1 MATVDDVAK
10 AAGVSI
16 STVSYALSGKRS
28 ISHETRNR
36 VLKAAADLNY
46 QPRASARMLAANRS
60 HILAVT
66 APLHEDTD
74 HSVHMQFAM
83 EVTKEA
89 ADLGY
94 DTLLLVHDDAMQ
106 SMRRAAATALA
117 DGVVVLDVDAD
128 DPRADLARTLD
139 YPVVFI
145 GIPHDATDLM
155 CVDMD
160 FEEAA
165 RMAVDRLADA
175 GHAQI
180 GLISHPRVTVER
192 GSNFPLRFRDA
203 FVARCAERGLDHF
216 VAYPREHSARQAV
229 DTLVSA
235 LPHMTGLV
243 LNTSS
248 DVAADASP
256 ALAAHGLSIPHDV
269 SVVAAGAAYP
279 THRLPVPLD
288 RIPLDAQASCTAAVD
303 LLVAAIDRGEREART
318 LLIPPEYQDFGSV
331 RAPVDRTEKAAQHSV

>member
-16 STVSYALSGKRS
+16 STVSYALSGKRA
-28 ISHETRNR
+28 ISQETRER
-36 VLKAAADLNY
+36 VLKAAAELNY
-46 QPRASARMLAANRS
+46 QPHASARMLAANRS

-66 APLHEDTD
+66 APLHADTD
-74 HSVHMQFAM
+74 STVHMQFAM

-89 ADLGY
+89 HSLDY
-94 DTLLLVHDDAMQ
+94 DTLLLVHDDTMQ

-117 DGVVVLDVDAD
+117 DGVIVLDVDAE
-128 DPRADLARTLD
+128 DPRADLARSLD

-145 GIPHDATDLM
+145 GIPHDARGLI

-165 RMAVDRLADA
+165 RMSVDRLADA
-175 GHAQI
+175 GHTSI
-180 GLISHPRVTVER
+180 GMISHPRLTVQR

-203 FVARCAERGLDHF
+203 FIARCTERGLEHS
-216 VAYPREHSARQAV
+216 VAYPLEHSARESV
-229 DTLVSA
+229 DELLTA
-235 LPHMTGLV
+235 LPNMTALV

-248 DVAADASP
+248 DVAADASS
-256 ALAAHGLSIPHDV
+256 ALAAHDLTIPHDV
-269 SVVAAGAAYP
+269 SVIAAGAAYP
-279 THRLPVPLD
+279 THRFPVPLD
-288 RIPLDAQASCTAAVD
+288 RIPLDAEASCTAAVD

-318 LLIPPEYQDFGSV
+318 VLIPPEYQDFGSV
-331 RAPVDRTEKAAQHSV
+331 RAVAVGIEKATQH